1 MSIVGSG
8 QRATQRRRSRRH
20 RVHTVVWLMFG
31 VLAFGALFMGG
42 LLAAPVSFTLPAP
55 QRPTLLVD
63 RAGRPFGEIQAP
75 ERREVVPGDQI
86 PEVMR
91 QAIVAAEDKR
101 FLTHGGVDPLAL
113 IRAAATDLTGGS
125 AQGGSTITQQYVKNV
140 FVGDQHSLL
149 RKVREAALSVRLEQ
163 RLSKQEI
170 LTRYLNEVY
179 FGQGTYGVQAASK
192 YYFGVPASKLS
203 LAEASMLAG
212 VVPAPSGYNPVASM
226 ARARE
231 RQKYV
236 LGRMVQSGFLTGV
249 QATAAY
255 ADVPKIVGAAA
266 RKAVPSIAPQY
277 YAMVAAQVKRQY
289 ADQQDLF
296 YQGGLQVQTSLDL
309 TWQAA
314 VNQAIAQVL
323 PAANDPE
330 AAVVAIDDRT
340 GDVLAL
346 SDKVPSSSQFDPAT
360 LADRTSGSTIKP
372 FTLAVALQNGQTL
385 DSYRYGPPMKSYSQ
399 AQCPN
404 QGSDYMITNDEGGG
418 GGYTLK
424 NALAQSVN
432 TVFGPLAIELGTRK
446 VAALAGAAGLGDH
459 QGDPIGTNCSMGL
472 GVTTTPLHE
481 AVAFSTLAAGGIRH
495 EPRLL
500 LAAKAGVSPAGEGGT
515 PIFTADKA
523 PVGTRVMSADV
534 AAQVDEAM
542 REVVRTGTAT
552 GAQQPAGLDVFGK
565 TGTTDHY
572 TDAWFTGCV
581 PAYHVC
587 LTTWMGYDSTFNVD
601 GTPHSMLGVE
611 GVAKVQGGT
620 LPAMIFAKAMDIYRS
635 KTAPVPA
642 PPPSTSTAPP
652 TATPVAPPLPLP
664 LPFIPVVPRR
674 SVPFSHRPVSS
685 KPVPSSSG
693 PTRSTGPTARP
704 SPTVRPSPTR
714 SGKPRSR

>member
-1 MSIVGSG
+1 MSIASSG
-8 QRATQRRRSRRH
+8 GRASGRGRRRRH
-20 RVHTVVWLMFG
+20 RVHTVAWLTAA
-31 VLAFGALFMGG
+31 VLAFGAFFVAG
-42 LLAAPVSFTLPAP
+42 LLAAPVSFTTPAP

-75 ERREVVPGDQI
+75 EQREVVTADQI

-101 FLTHGGVDPLAL
+101 FLSHGGVDPLAL
-113 IRAAATDLTGGS
+113 LRAAASDLTGGS

-192 YYFGVPASKLS
+192 YYFGIPASKLS
-203 LAEASMLAG
+203 LPQASMLAG
-212 VVPAPSGYNPVASM
+212 VVPAPSGYNPVVSM
-226 ARARE
+226 TKARE

-236 LGRMVQSGFLTGV
+236 LNRMVEAGFLTPT
-249 QATAAY
+249 QASAAY
-255 ADVPKIVGAAA
+255 LTPPKIAGAAA
-266 RKAVPSIAPQY
+266 RTAIPTVAPQY
-277 YAMVAAQVKRQY
+277 YAMVTAQIKRKY
-289 ADQQDLF
+289 IDQQDLL

-309 TWQAA
+309 NWQSAI
-314 VNQAIAQVL
+314 NQAIAQVL

-346 SDKVPSSSQFDPAT
+346 SDKVPPASQFDPAS

-372 FTLAVALQNGQTL
+372 FTLAVALQTGQSL
-385 DSYRYGPPMKSYSQ
+385 DTYRYGPPMQKYTQ

-404 QGSDYMITNDEGGG
+404 PGSDYTITNDEGGG

-424 NALAQSVN
+424 GALAQSVN
-432 TVFGPLAIELGTRK
+432 TVYGPLAIDLGTQK
-446 VAALAGAAGLGDH
+446 VAALAGAAGMGDH
-459 QGDPIGTNCSMGL
+459 KGDPIGTNCSMGL

-481 AVAFSTLAAGGIRH
+481 AVAYATLAAGGIRH
-495 EPRLL
+495 DPRLL
-500 LAAKAGVSPAGEGGT
+500 LGAKAGVSPAGDGGT
-515 PIFTADKA
+515 QIFTADQS
-523 PVGTRVMSADV
+523 PVGTRVMSSDIAG
-534 AAQVDEAM
+534 QVDEAM
-542 REVVRTGTAT
+542 REVVRTGTGTA
-552 GAQQPAGLDVFGK
+552 AQQPAGLDVFGK
-565 TGTTDHY
+565 TGTTDNY

-587 LTTWMGYDSTFNVD
+587 LTTWMGYDSTYNVD

-620 LPAMIFAKAMDIYRS
+620 LPAMIFAKAMDLFRS
-635 KTAPVPA
+635 KGVAPVP
-642 PPPSTSTAPP
+642 PP
-652 TATPVAPPLPLP
+652 TTSSSAPTTSFAPVAPTPVV
-664 LPFIPVVPRR
+664 PVVPRR
-674 SVPFSHRPVSS
+674 SV
-685 KPVPSSSG
+685 
-693 PTRSTGPTARP
+693 TARP
-704 SPTVRPSPTR
+704 TSKAPTSSRRPSASPSPTKKSSPPPRPSPTR
-714 SGKPRSR
+714 SAAPAAG